1 MAITFEL
8 PADVERELQRQV
20 GDLGRA
26 AKEAFIIENYRA
38 GLLSIGDV
46 AELLGF
52 ETRFEAEQWLG
63 RRGVRMNYSVED
75 LEADRR
81 TLDRVLGPVQP

>member
-8 PADVERELQRQV
+8 PAEVERELQRQV